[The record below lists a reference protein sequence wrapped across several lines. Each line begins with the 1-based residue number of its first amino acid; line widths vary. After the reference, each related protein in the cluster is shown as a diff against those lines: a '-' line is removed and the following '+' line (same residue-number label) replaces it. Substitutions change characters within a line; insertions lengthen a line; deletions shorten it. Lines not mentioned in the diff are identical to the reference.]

1 MKFLK
6 YSVITLLSIVLIG
19 SAGYLLASSGIQSKP
34 GYAKLTMPSWFT
46 TDTIVAINLGPRGLK
61 PVRWMIERAVSSS
74 NDNLEL
80 DEKILLSL
88 LQDLQ
93 GVQLRIYE
101 VENNRK
107 IFERAIDES
116 LVTLKQDG
124 WQTLITVR
132 EDEKRII
139 VMQSTDAELITG
151 FSILV
156 STPENAVFVNLIGQL
171 NPESIALLA
180 ESLN

>member
-34 GYAKLTMPSWFT
+34 GYAKLTMPSWFS